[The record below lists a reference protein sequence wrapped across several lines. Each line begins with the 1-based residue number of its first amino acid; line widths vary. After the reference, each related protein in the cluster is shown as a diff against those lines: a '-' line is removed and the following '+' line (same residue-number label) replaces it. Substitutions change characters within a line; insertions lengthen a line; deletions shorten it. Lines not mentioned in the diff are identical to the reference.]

1 MGLKLVFDRMER
13 RFDTAAIQN
22 IAVNATTPMNSV
34 RLIPALPGIE
44 EWTA

>member
-13 RFDTAAIQN
+13 CFDTAAIQYFG
-22 IAVNATTPMNSV
+22 VTATTPMNSV
-34 RLIPALPGIE
+34 RLIPALSGIE